1 MIQPE
6 EIFAYKDIII
16 PVIGNNCFV
25 YNSENGETTLQEFLV
40 STLADGKDLSPD
52 LMDQMKTR
60 GYYGLTL
67 IKKHCFSNKESK
79 FKLEYRGN

>member
-6 EIFAYKDIII
+6 DIFAYKDIII

-25 YNSENGETTLQEFLV
+25 YNTENGETTLQEFLV
-40 STLADGKDLSPD
+40 NYLTDGRNLNPE
-52 LMDQMKTR
+52 LLTQMKTR

-67 IKKHCFSNKESK
+67 LKKHCFFGVGVVQSN
-79 FKLEYRGN
+79 